1 MNVGDSTN
9 ARPAP
14 EHIVVLVEDL
24 HSRARPQSSHDDS
37 PRARQY
43 PRQQLGGVDAFDT
56 ALHHQRFG
64 LRITAL
70 PADPLTHAKDLIS
83 A

>member
-1 MNVGDSTN
+1 MT
-9 ARPAP
+9 
-14 EHIVVLVEDL
+14 
-24 HSRARPQSSHDDS
+24 
-37 PRARQY
+37 PRAHVSIRDNSW
-43 PRQQLGGVDAFDT
+43 GGVDAFDT